1 MEDFENFEILSDKD
15 GNAQIIVNNI
25 FDDLIPHFSKDGKVC
40 LLNPLTGI
48 AFLPDK
54 NTISFNSENEEIEI
68 PFLVLTISI
77 SYEKDLVSK
86 SVEIPFT
93 YLNRIDILD
102 NVFGKDLEILNKQV
116 DMLKK
121 QYCYLNDND
130 FAENRLLFEDKYKVN
145 FISEDNFFK
154 FLYKKFKLLRF
165 TFSYTHFKKFDL
177 YRIDKL
183 IITWN
188 KKDITKEVSLSLF
201 HEYCQMIKSKFEIE
215 ASMHSLSAPAPA
227 IDQRGFDLG
236 LTEPQ
241 LTILHKHLVDDNFIK
256 CNDTDFIN
264 AFSGR
269 QIVNR
274 LEWIDRAERAK
285 FVTVQTLFQLL
296 HSCNIKLSDKN
307 GVIKKDVRTALNS
320 IFINS
325 WGNIHSK
332 LNGFNA
338 LTSDRQNAISC
349 MINNLKS

>member
-1 MEDFENFEILSDKD
+1 MEDFEDFEILRDKD

-54 NTISFNSENEEIEI
+54 NTISFNSDNEEIEI

-145 FISEDNFFK
+145 FISEDNFFQ

-165 TFSYTHFKKFDL
+165 TFSFTHFKKFDL
-177 YRIDKL
+177 FRIDKL

-227 IDQRGFDLG
+227 IEQRGFDLG

-241 LTILHKHLVDDNFIK
+241 LIILHKHLVDDNFLDK
-256 CNDTDFIN
+256 NTKLNHFIN
-264 AFSGR
+264 AFNGEVL
-269 QIVNR
+269 QADFQQ
-274 LEWIDRAERAK
+274 LEWIEPTKGAIFIEVFTKNNPWTKLEPLMVKANYR
-285 FVTVQTLFQLL
+285 QLL
-296 HSCNIKLSDKN
+296 SQSKDIVKSTFKETYKSLSQIK
-307 GVIKKDVRTALNS
+307 A
-320 IFINS
+320 
-325 WGNIHSK
+325 K
-332 LNGFNA
+332 L
-338 LTSDRQNAISC
+338 R
-349 MINNLKS
+349 